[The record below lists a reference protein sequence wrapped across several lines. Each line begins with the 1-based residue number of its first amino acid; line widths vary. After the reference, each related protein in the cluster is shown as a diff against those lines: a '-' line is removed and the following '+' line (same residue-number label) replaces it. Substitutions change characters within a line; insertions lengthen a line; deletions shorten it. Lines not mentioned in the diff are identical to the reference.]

1 MVNEYLI
8 IAYPREK
15 FLPLITLLLD
25 VVGIILKFP
34 VDVCN
39 FLQVFRNFWL
49 YKIIK
54 TIYYSIECLNNF
66 SFEKFKSFKKQTW

>member
-8 IAYPREK
+8 IAYPREN

-34 VDVCN
+34 VDD
-39 FLQVFRNFWL
+39 L
-49 YKIIK
+49 
-54 TIYYSIECLNNF
+54 
-66 SFEKFKSFKKQTW
+66 